1 MTFTSVT
8 RSLATPVSVRYSGI
22 RLFSG
27 ASKPVLARKSRYGEA
42 MKTIEDRPEVEAL
55 PNSTMSELARP
66 GQLLWMSMLEV
77 QKYIAK
83 LQTEVPKLADKAR
96 PFQSPVKGC
105 ELYVQKPVDPAT
117 ADATTVAQSVDPNN
131 PVLRFRTSEYTLEDE
146 HSHAHSVVLTVN
158 LPQLKLNAQELHK
171 LRLLVQPHQFR
182 FESNELV
189 LGCNE
194 YPSSAQNKE
203 KLIQIFQ
210 NLLKEVKKHDDMFT
224 DVSPPKPSARRLRK
238 YQLRNLRFPAEW
250 AQPVTATPPKANDA

>member
-1 MTFTSVT
+1 MAFTSLT
-8 RSLATPVSVRYSGI
+8 RPLAAASSVRRSGI

-27 ASKPVLARKSRYGEA
+27 ASRPTLARKSRYGEA

-77 QKYIAK
+77 QKYITK
-83 LQTEVPKLADKAR
+83 LQNEVPKLAAKAR
-96 PFQSPVKGC
+96 PFQPPVSGC
-105 ELYVQKPVDPAT
+105 ELYVYKPVDPAT
-117 ADATTVAQSVDPNN
+117 PDVATVAQSVDPAN

-158 LPQLKLNAQELHK
+158 LPQLKLNAEELHK

-182 FESNELV
+182 FESNELM
-189 LGCNE
+189 LNCNE
-194 YPSSAQNKE
+194 YPSITQNKE

-210 NLLKEVKKHDDMFT
+210 NLLKEVKNHDDMFT
-224 DVSPPKPSARRLRK
+224 DVPPPKPSARRLRK
-238 YQLRNLRFPAEW
+238 YRLRNLRFPTEW
-250 AQPVTATPPKANDA
+250 AQPVIVASPKPNDS